1 MKNWKHNNYSEHRD
15 SNIFNRTTEISGF
28 DVEQSERR
36 FINAIN
42 KNFDKFIMRWI
53 KINAYNAEL
62 DGFRYLDN
70 KQKSNAYIE
79 FIVENRIQVERDDY
93 IEYTYLKFIDNVDRF
108 FNQECYL
115 LTDNPHRFYKFKY

>member
-79 FIVENRIQVERDDY
+79 FIVENRIQVEKDDY